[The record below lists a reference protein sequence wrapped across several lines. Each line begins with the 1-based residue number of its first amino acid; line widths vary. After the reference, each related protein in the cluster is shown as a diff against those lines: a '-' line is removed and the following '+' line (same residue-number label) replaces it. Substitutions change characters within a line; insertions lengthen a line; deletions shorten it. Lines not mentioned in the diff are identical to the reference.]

1 MPWMALHIAED
12 KLVVCHLWLE
22 FLVGILGLLWWFLG
36 SDDPK
41 RRSWGILSLSLS
53 FLMCTYVHGPTY
65 LSGMLLFAAGWAD
78 DTT

>member
-22 FLVGILGLLWWFLG
+22 FLDCYGGFWEVMIQREGHGEF
-36 SDDPK
+36 
-41 RRSWGILSLSLS
+41 SLSLS

>member
-1 MPWMALHIAED
+1 MHAMDGITHRRGQIGSLS
-12 KLVVCHLWLE
+12 
-22 FLVGILGLLWWFLG
+22 FMVGILGLLWWFLG